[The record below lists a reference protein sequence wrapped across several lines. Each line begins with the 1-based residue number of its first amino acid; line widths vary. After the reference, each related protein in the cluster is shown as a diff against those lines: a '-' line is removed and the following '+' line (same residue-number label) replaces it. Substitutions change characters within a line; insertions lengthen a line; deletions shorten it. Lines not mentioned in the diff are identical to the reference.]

1 MMGTGSQ
8 EDPELMIGTQSEPS
22 SCLRIGSSD
31 TCLSV
36 SSSNSCEPDRKG
48 KGVVGLLLL
57 VEVTVS
63 ISGFVVVLWLVFLSS
78 SVDCIFGEKFFLGGF
93 DSAKRLSF
101 SPNNPLWF

>member
-1 MMGTGSQ
+1 MIGTGSQ

-31 TCLSV
+31 ACLSF

-57 VEVTVS
+57 VEVT
-63 ISGFVVVLWLVFLSS
+63 GFVVGLWLVFLSS
-78 SVDCIFGEKFFLGGF
+78 SADCIFGEKFFLGGF